1 MSIDFRFFQYPKSL
15 FPFFDLL
22 QSLLTGSIPS
32 ILYCFKQQS
41 LLQSNMKSFAIAAF
55 LASTVAALP
64 TGTSTFS
71 CIPSGA
77 APTGFV
83 PEIPYCSST
92 PTAMPTVTAIPGASG
107 LSGLSGLSSL
117 GSLSSL
123 ASGSSAGNA
132 VHSVFSVTSGS
143 KKMLVELEQG
153 FAQKLTGLN
162 LGSVTDSIGSVL
174 DIANSP
180 SQLNTNGLSSGL
192 LTVATTEGKYVLV
205 QLTSEVE
212 TLLSPLLSA
221 LGGVTQVVGDLVGTL
236 EGLGSLT
243 NLKRDPISDIMSI
256 TGMNGNNI
264 LVQVEPTVLGLLGEL
279 NLGSLLGGSSSESL
293 PLGSVVGEVPIAGDL
308 VEQATSLGA
317 DPTQLI
323 GVLSQDGSS
332 ALLVEVQSTATGL
345 LSTLGLSSLGQTVGS
360 VVSSTPL

>member
-1 MSIDFRFFQYPKSL
+1 
-15 FPFFDLL
+15 
-22 QSLLTGSIPS
+22 
-32 ILYCFKQQS
+32 
-41 LLQSNMKSFAIAAF
+41 MKSFAIAAF

-92 PTAMPTVTAIPGASG
+92 PTAMPTAIPTPSASA
-107 LSGLSGLSSL
+107 LSSFT
-117 GSLSSL
+117 
-123 ASGSSAGNA
+123 SGSGAGNA
-132 VHSVFSVTSGS
+132 VHSVFSVTHGG

-162 LGSVTDSIGSVL
+162 LGSVTDTIGSVL
-174 DIANSP
+174 DIASSP
-180 SQLNTNGLSSGL
+180 SQLNTNGLTSGG
-192 LTVATTEGKYVLV
+192 LTVATTEGKYALV

-212 TLLSPLLSA
+212 TVLSPLLSA

-236 EGLGSLT
+236 EEVGSLA
-243 NLKRDPISDIMSI
+243 NLKRDPVSDIMSI
-256 TGMNGNNI
+256 TGENGNSI

-279 NLGSLLGGSSSESL
+279 NLGSLLGGGSSQSS
-293 PLGSVVGEVPIAGDL
+293 PLGSVVGEVPIAGNL
-308 VEQATSLGA
+308 VQQATSLGA

-323 GVLSQDGSS
+323 AVLSQDGSS
-332 ALLVEVQSTATGL
+332 ALLVKVESTATGL

>member
-1 MSIDFRFFQYPKSL
+1 
-15 FPFFDLL
+15 
-22 QSLLTGSIPS
+22 
-32 ILYCFKQQS
+32 
-41 LLQSNMKSFAIAAF
+41 MKSFAIAAF

-71 CIPSGA
+71 CIPSSA

-92 PTAMPTVTAIPGASG
+92 PTAMPTVTPTPKV
-107 LSGLSGLSSL
+107 SGLSSFT
-117 GSLSSL
+117 G
-123 ASGSSAGNA
+123 GSSAGNA
-132 VHSVFSVTSGS
+132 VHSVFSVTNGG

-162 LGSVTDSIGSVL
+162 LGSVTDSIGSIL
-174 DIANSP
+174 DIADSP
-180 SQLNTNGLSSGL
+180 SQLNTNSLTSGV
-192 LTVATTEGKYVLV
+192 LTVATTEGKYALV

-212 TLLSPLLSA
+212 TLLSPLLST
-221 LGGVTQVVGDLVGTL
+221 LGGVTQVVGGLVGTL
-236 EGLGSLT
+236 EGLGSLA
-243 NLKRDPISDIMSI
+243 NLKRDPISDVMSI

-279 NLGSLLGGSSSESL
+279 NLGSLLGGSSSQSS
-293 PLGSVVGEVPIAGDL
+293 PLGSVVGEVPVAGDL

-323 GVLSQDGSS
+323 GVLSKDGSS
-332 ALLVEVQSTATGL
+332 ALLVKVESTATGL

>member
-1 MSIDFRFFQYPKSL
+1 
-15 FPFFDLL
+15 
-22 QSLLTGSIPS
+22 
-32 ILYCFKQQS
+32 
-41 LLQSNMKSFAIAAF
+41 MKSFAIAAF

-71 CIPSGA
+71 CIPSSA

-92 PTAMPTVTAIPGASG
+92 PTAMPTVTPTPKV
-107 LSGLSGLSSL
+107 SGLSSFT
-117 GSLSSL
+117 G
-123 ASGSSAGNA
+123 GSSAGNA
-132 VHSVFSVTSGS
+132 VHSVFSVTNGG

-162 LGSVTDSIGSVL
+162 LGSVTDSIGSIL
-174 DIANSP
+174 DIADSP
-180 SQLNTNGLSSGL
+180 SQLNTNSLTSGV
-192 LTVATTEGKYVLV
+192 LTVATTEGKYALV

-212 TLLSPLLSA
+212 TLLSPLLST
-221 LGGVTQVVGDLVGTL
+221 LGGVTQVVGGLVGTL
-236 EGLGSLT
+236 EGLGSLA
-243 NLKRDPISDIMSI
+243 NLKRDPISDVMSI

-279 NLGSLLGGSSSESL
+279 NLGSLLGGSSSQSS
-293 PLGSVVGEVPIAGDL
+293 PLGSVVGYL
-308 VEQATSLGA
+308 LGA

-323 GVLSQDGSS
+323 GVLSKDGSS
-332 ALLVEVQSTATGL
+332 ALLVKVESTATGL